1 MLSSFQNDLL
11 LIPSNIPS
19 ICIPFVF
26 ESINDKRIM
35 GIFQEIDYGI
45 IERIEKNPYKSK
57 DGRNVN
63 RVFIHLN
70 WKFNENVNKVRNDLL
85 CGREIIIMYD
95 SPWFW
100 KISANRLDKI
110 KPSVPIAPL
119 LPSAPLL
126 LPSAPLL
133 LPSAPIAPLLPLLL
147 PSAPLLVSQSLNN
160 IDSSLEKEKENELSD
175 DDSINLYDIRS
186 SKKEEN
192 NFNVNEYIS
201 KFPSSQ
207 QLPKK
212 NKKKSHK

>member
-1 MLSSFQNDLL
+1 MSSSFQNGL
-11 LIPSNIPS
+11 LIASNIPS

-35 GIFQEIDYGI
+35 GIFQEMDYGI
-45 IERIEKNPYKSK
+45 IERIEKNLYKSK

-70 WKFNENVNKVRNDLL
+70 WKINENVNKVRNDLL
-85 CGREIIIMYD
+85 CGKEIMIMYD

-100 KISANRLDKI
+100 KISANRSDKI

-119 LPSAPLL
+119 LPLL
-126 LPSAPLL
+126 LPSV
-133 LPSAPIAPLLPLLL
+133 PIAPLLPLIL
-147 PSAPLLVSQSLNN
+147 PSAPLLVSQSLHN
-160 IDSSLEKEKENELSD
+160 IDSSLEKEKEKEKELSD
-175 DDSINLYDIRS
+175 DDSIYLYDIRS

-201 KFPSSQ
+201 KFPSSK
-207 QLPKK
+207 QLPKR
-212 NKKKSHK
+212 NKRKSHK